1 MKKIFSLLILTTV
14 TLFFGCADEDSTTP
28 PAADTSY
35 NALLRDKSV
44 NDFTEEEAV
53 YMTAQNLYNISE
65 ISEDAKKN
73 LMTFYEMMKNGS
85 IIPNGQGLGDIKYPS
100 IASTAF
106 QSLFQN
112 LLAAPAQMGDIKTKS
127 ILTYSSVNV
136 SEEEFS
142 ALLLEITNSQA
153 DISFLS
159 GFMYVINSFVTANQE
174 YIKTVSD
181 TYESLLLDSSSSAS
195 KTAGGGG
202 PIGYKKYNV
211 SANIAYL
218 FSSLAMQMQVVFDYD
233 LENQKDRTSFISN
246 MVYYLND
253 STKLKITYDK
263 YLLYFNVEKVFD
275 INENY
280 IPYIQGMLVDINT
293 STEIPGGSPYPATY
307 MVKNSGVSHKADEQ
321 AATNPYKAIV
331 DAFPGRNVA
340 DDIIYKTLGE
350 KLIGSPAGNEMYRSD
365 SSDYSRLKPT
375 NIVTNNMLVLYQKL
389 RSYGLKAPYFT
400 SEIGASSLSL
410 VIAKHVS
417 NYGILYYTANKGMD
431 GLGNIGGVDVQNI
444 SALIDGFFLQ
454 DSSSG
459 IVPACELIKEYN
471 KTLDD
476 SAIDRAGNKGYF
488 LNTADGGL
496 CDIYMDPD
504 LMRKFDLD
512 DYNTNAQ

>member
-159 GFMYVINSFVTANQE
+159 GFMYVCLKSFSTFILLPLQIY
-174 YIKTVSD
+174 YILTKKRLECWRIIFDKILCERTRCVRGCSRCRCILNIHFLFFVSLGSCI
-181 TYESLLLDSSSSAS
+181 YW
-195 KTAGGGG
+195 
-202 PIGYKKYNV
+202 
-211 SANIAYL
+211 
-218 FSSLAMQMQVVFDYD
+218 
-233 LENQKDRTSFISN
+233 
-246 MVYYLND
+246 
-253 STKLKITYDK
+253 DK
-263 YLLYFNVEKVFD
+263 Y
-275 INENY
+275 
-280 IPYIQGMLVDINT
+280 T
-293 STEIPGGSPYPATY
+293 
-307 MVKNSGVSHKADEQ
+307 
-321 AATNPYKAIV
+321 
-331 DAFPGRNVA
+331 
-340 DDIIYKTLGE
+340 
-350 KLIGSPAGNEMYRSD
+350 
-365 SSDYSRLKPT
+365 
-375 NIVTNNMLVLYQKL
+375 
-389 RSYGLKAPYFT
+389 
-400 SEIGASSLSL
+400 
-410 VIAKHVS
+410 
-417 NYGILYYTANKGMD
+417 
-431 GLGNIGGVDVQNI
+431 
-444 SALIDGFFLQ
+444 
-454 DSSSG
+454 
-459 IVPACELIKEYN
+459 
-471 KTLDD
+471 
-476 SAIDRAGNKGYF
+476 
-488 LNTADGGL
+488 
-496 CDIYMDPD
+496 
-504 LMRKFDLD
+504 
-512 DYNTNAQ
+512 

>member
-35 NALLRDKSV
+35 YALLRDKSV

-65 ISEDAKKN
+65 LSEDAKKN

-100 IASTAF
+100 IASTVF

-112 LLAAPAQMGDIKTKS
+112 LLAAPAQMGDIKAKS
-127 ILTYSSVNV
+127 ILNYSSVNI
-136 SEEEFS
+136 SEEEFN
-142 ALLLEITNSQA
+142 ALLAAITTSQA

-159 GFMYVINSFVTANQE
+159 DFMYVINSFVTANQE
-174 YIKTVSD
+174 YIKVISD

-202 PIGYKKYNV
+202 QIGYKKYNV
-211 SANIAYL
+211 SANIAYM
-218 FSSLAMQMQVVFDYD
+218 FSSLAMEMKIVFNYD
-233 LENQKDRTSFISN
+233 LENQKDKTSFISS

-253 STKLKITYDK
+253 STKLKLTYDK
-263 YLLYFNVEKVFD
+263 YLLYFDAFKIFN
-275 INENY
+275 INDDY
-280 IPYIQGMLVDINT
+280 IPYIQGTLNDINE
-293 STEIPGGSPYPATY
+293 SKEIPGGSPYPATY
-307 MVKNSGVSHKADEQ
+307 MVKNNDGSIKSDEQ
-321 AATNPYKAIV
+321 AVTNPYEDIAKE
-331 DAFPGRNVA
+331 FPTRNVA
-340 DDIIYKTLGE
+340 DDIIYKILGE
-350 KLIGSPAGNEMYRSD
+350 KLIGSPAGNELYRSY

-375 NIVTNNMLVLYQKL
+375 NIVTNNMLILYQKL
-389 RSYGLKAPYFT
+389 RAYGLKAPYFT
-400 SEIGASSLSL
+400 SEIGASSLGL

-417 NYGILYYTANKGMD
+417 NYGILYFTANKGMD
-431 GLGNIGGVDVQNI
+431 GLGTIGGVDVQNI
-444 SALIDGFFLQ
+444 SALIDGLFEEQ
-454 DSSSG
+454 KDTK
-459 IVPACELIKEYN
+459 IIPACELIKEYN

-488 LNTADGGL
+488 LHTADGGL

-504 LMRKFDLD
+504 LIKKFDMTE
-512 DYNTNAQ
+512 YKAIAQ